1 MLRLL
6 MRVGGVLMSLR
17 GMLVCCRG
25 VLVRLFVVAL
35 LVVFRCRVMGLGSV
49 FVVLGCLAM
58 CFVCHTAPLVLGMI
72 PGGEIPPLTGLLTAQ
87 ADEIAKKSTGSTS
100 RLPRDCEPKT
110 QFKPERVLDLKVEIG
125 VHPRSEGHRI
135 WAIYSGGNRPKCAS
149 LPGRGIAGSVPQAPK

>member
-1 MLRLL
+1 MFMSLR
-6 MRVGGVLMSLR
+6 RVLMSE
-17 GMLVCCRG
+17 VG
-25 VLVRLFVVAL
+25 VLLGFLVIALFMVIG
-35 LVVFRCRVMGLGSV
+35 RGVMGLGC
-49 FVVLGCLAM
+49 VLVMFGCLAM

-110 QFKPERVLDLKVEIG
+110 QFNPERVLDLKVEIG